1 MKKLFSAV
9 TAAVMAASMTAVP
22 TVSAADTNSASSK
35 TDGKK
40 IVVLGD
46 SIASGYGLSESDHNY
61 GELLA
66 DYYGGSVSNF
76 AHAGDTTKDLLAL
89 LKSPSGD
96 MKKALEEADD
106 VVISIGGNDM
116 MRYAIPALL
125 TFCEKNNLLV
135 EGATAAQFES
145 ASLSDVMNSLD
156 KEALRAYSADSGN
169 LMALNREVNKIRA
182 NLTMTTDNP
191 NKKNYQCIIEKNIIA
206 DSEGTGIV
214 AAVTEIKNINPDAE
228 IIVQSIYNPTQFE
241 PSYFKKTYSAN
252 SQKALNLLV
261 PVFRDVT
268 VSFRNQLSK
277 VEGIK
282 MADVYED
289 FTSFESPD
297 VEYGWY
303 FTNIQNDRIKLDIHP
318 NQAGN
323 IAIASKIIDTI
334 GTKKGSGDLIVKT
347 FESLPEKSK
356 YPAAALA
363 TYNKVTADTA
373 KNVET
378 ITTTT
383 TTTTSTTAK
392 PTTTTTT
399 STTAKP
405 TTTTTTSTTAKPT
418 TTTSTTA
425 STTAVTTT
433 TTNEVNVDDYAG
445 NWIAY
450 KTSNRGISSGLPID
464 SAHILIIDRY
474 NTGADISGDGSKRVG
489 LVWQAA
495 ANNKISVTLDGG
507 KKYDVLHD
515 GEDLICYIEEG
526 RAMHFKR
533 TFEIGDANGDKSINS
548 SDASAIL
555 SEFAARATGG
565 SEMKAESARLSD
577 VNFDGKVDAKDASD
591 VLEYYSYKSTGGKE
605 TLLRYFKR
613 IPIIVF

>member
-35 TDGKK
+35 TDGNK

-61 GELLA
+61 SELLA

-156 KEALRAYSADSGN
+156 KEALRAYAADSGN

-356 YPAAALA
+356 YPATALA
-363 TYNKVTADTA
+363 T
-373 KNVET
+373 
-378 ITTTT
+378 
-383 TTTTSTTAK
+383 
-392 PTTTTTT
+392 
-399 STTAKP
+399 
-405 TTTTTTSTTAKPT
+405 
-418 TTTSTTA
+418 
-425 STTAVTTT
+425 
-433 TTNEVNVDDYAG
+433 
-445 NWIAY
+445 
-450 KTSNRGISSGLPID
+450 
-464 SAHILIIDRY
+464 
-474 NTGADISGDGSKRVG
+474 
-489 LVWQAA
+489 
-495 ANNKISVTLDGG
+495 
-507 KKYDVLHD
+507 
-515 GEDLICYIEEG
+515 
-526 RAMHFKR
+526 
-533 TFEIGDANGDKSINS
+533 
-548 SDASAIL
+548 
-555 SEFAARATGG
+555 
-565 SEMKAESARLSD
+565 
-577 VNFDGKVDAKDASD
+577 
-591 VLEYYSYKSTGGKE
+591 
-605 TLLRYFKR
+605 
-613 IPIIVF
+613 